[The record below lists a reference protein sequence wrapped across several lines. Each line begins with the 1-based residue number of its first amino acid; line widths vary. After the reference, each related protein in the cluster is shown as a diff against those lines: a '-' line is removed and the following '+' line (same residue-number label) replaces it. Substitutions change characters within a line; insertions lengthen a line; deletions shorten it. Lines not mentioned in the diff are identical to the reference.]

1 MTTAA
6 TPLVDLFAERF
17 GAAKSPL
24 LSVTVPARSEIAGNH
39 TDHEGGDVIG
49 GALDANVQAVCAAN
63 GTGTVRVE
71 SVGYG
76 GFEIDL
82 ANLSVQEAERESTA
96 SLTRGMASELA
107 ATGREPQGFDLI
119 MRSSIPAGSG
129 LSSSAAV
136 ELAFGRAMEALWG
149 GDGADA
155 IDPVTLAKMA
165 QRTENTYFGKPCG
178 LLDQLAEALGGLA
191 HMSFADPETPAT
203 EKLAFDFEDKG
214 YALVLVNVG
223 SDHSALTGEYAAVPG
238 EMKAVAAAFGK
249 ERLCEVDPAAFDAR
263 VGGLRREL
271 GDRPVLRALHYWREN
286 ELVLE
291 RWAALQAGDIDAFL
305 ALTRASGASS
315 AMYLQNVSVGG
326 AAEQPAMV
334 ALGLAE
340 RLLEGTGATRI
351 HGGGFGGSIQAFVPV
366 ERVDAFCAGM
376 DGWFGAGESR
386 HYRFVSEGAGYQWL

>member
-1 MTTAA
+1 MRMTTA

-17 GAAKSPL
+17 GTAKSPL

-49 GALDANVQAVCAAN
+49 GALDANVQAVCALN
-63 GTGTVRVE
+63 GTDTVRVE

-82 ANLSVQEAERESTA
+82 ADLSVREDERETTA
-96 SLTRGMASELA
+96 SLARGMASELA
-107 ATGREPQGFDLI
+107 ATGRAPQGFELI

-136 ELAFGRAMEALWG
+136 ELAFGRAMEALWEG
-149 GDGADA
+149 EPVDA
-155 IDPVTLAKMA
+155 TALAKMA
-165 QRTENTYFGKPCG
+165 QRTENVHFGKPCG

-191 HMSFADPETPAT
+191 HMSFADPAEPAS

-249 ERLCEVDPAAFDAR
+249 ERLCEVDPAAFDSEVVR
-263 VGGLRREL
+263 LRGEL
-271 GDRPVLRALHYWREN
+271 GDRPVLRALHYWN
-286 ELVLE
+286 EQDLVLK
-291 RWAALQAGDIDAFL
+291 RWDALKAGDIDAFL

-315 AMYLQNVSVGG
+315 AMFLQNVSVGG
-326 AAEQPAMV
+326 APEQPAMV
-334 ALGLAE
+334 ALGLAQ
-340 RLLEGTGATRI
+340 RLLEGEGACRI

-366 ERVDAFCAGM
+366 ERVDAFISGM
-376 DGWFGAGESR
+376 DSWFGAGASR
-386 HYRFVSEGAGYQWL
+386 HYRIVSEGAEYAWL

>member
-1 MTTAA
+1 MSSPT
-6 TPLVDLFAERF
+6 TPLVDRF
-17 GAAKSPL
+17 TEHFGNTGNPL

-49 GALDANVQAVCAAN
+49 GALDARIEAVCALN
-63 GTGTVRVE
+63 GTGTARIE

-82 ANLSVQEAERESTA
+82 ADLAVKASEQETTA
-96 SLTRGMASELA
+96 SLARGMASELA
-107 ATGREPQGFDLI
+107 ATGRTPQGFDLI
-119 MRSSIPAGSG
+119 MQSSIPSGSG

-136 ELAFGRAMEALWG
+136 ELAFGRAMEALWEG
-149 GDGADA
+149 TA
-155 IDPVTLAKMA
+155 IDAVTLAKMA
-165 QRTENTYFGKPCG
+165 QRTENNYFGKPCG

-223 SDHSALTGEYAAVPG
+223 SDHSALTGEYAAVPA
-238 EMKAVAAAFGK
+238 EMKQVAAVFGK
-249 ERLCEVDPAAFDAR
+249 ERLCEVDPAAFDSEVVR
-263 VGGLRREL
+263 LRREL

-286 ELVLE
+286 DLVLK
-291 RWAALQAGDIDAFL
+291 RWDALQAGDIDAFL
-305 ALTRASGASS
+305 ELTRESGASS
-315 AMYLQNVSVGG
+315 AMFLQNVSVGG
-326 AAEQPAMV
+326 APEQSAMV

-340 RLLEGTGATRI
+340 RLLEGRGACRI

-366 ERVDAFCAGM
+366 ERVDAFLAGM
-376 DGWFGAGESR
+376 DSWFGEGASR
-386 HYRFVSEGAGYQWL
+386 HYRIVPEGAVYAWL

>member
-6 TPLVDLFAERF
+6 TPLVDLFSERF
-17 GAAKSPL
+17 GTPQGDL

-49 GALDANVQAVCAAN
+49 GALDANVQAICAAN
-63 GTGTVRVE
+63 GTNTVRVE

-82 ANLSVQEAERESTA
+82 TDLAVQETERETTA
-96 SLTRGMASELA
+96 SLARGMASELA
-107 ATGREPQGFDLI
+107 ATGRERRGFDLI
-119 MRSSIPAGSG
+119 MQSSIPAGSG

-136 ELAFGRAMEALWG
+136 ELAFGRAIEALWE
-149 GDGADA
+149 GDV

-165 QRTENTYFGKPCG
+165 QRTENNYFGKPCG

-203 EKLAFDFEDKG
+203 EKLALDFEDKG

-263 VGGLRREL
+263 VNKLRREL
-271 GDRPVLRALHYWREN
+271 GDRPVLRALHYWHEN
-286 ELVLE
+286 ELVAK
-291 RWAALQAGDIDAFL
+291 RWAALQAGDIEEFL
-305 ALTRASGASS
+305 ALTRASGSSS

-326 AAEQPAMV
+326 APEQPAMV
-334 ALGLAE
+334 ALGLAQ
-340 RLLEGTGATRI
+340 RLLEDAGAVRI
-351 HGGGFGGSIQAFVPV
+351 HGGGFGGSIQAFVPLD
-366 ERVDAFCAGM
+366 RVNAFCTGM
-376 DGWFGAGESR
+376 DGWFGEGASR
-386 HYRFVSEGAGYQWL
+386 HYRIVSEGAGYQWL

>member
-1 MTTAA
+1 MTTAT
-6 TPLVDLFAERF
+6 TPLVDLFRERF
-17 GAAKSPL
+17 GEPQGDL

-63 GTGTVRVE
+63 GTSTVRVE

-82 ANLSVQEAERESTA
+82 ADLAMQESERETTA
-96 SLTRGMASELA
+96 SLARGMAAELA
-107 ATGREPQGFDLI
+107 ATGREPRGFDLI
-119 MRSSIPAGSG
+119 MQSSIPAGSG

-136 ELAFGRAMEALWG
+136 ELAFGRAMEALWEG
-149 GDGADA
+149 DA

-165 QRTENTYFGKPCG
+165 QRTENNYFGKPCG

-191 HMSFADPETPAT
+191 HMSFADPDTPAT
-203 EKLAFDFEDKG
+203 EKLALDFEEHG

-263 VGGLRREL
+263 VNVLRREL
-271 GDRPVLRALHYWREN
+271 GDRPVLRALHYWYEN
-286 ELVLE
+286 ELVAK
-291 RWAALQAGDIDAFL
+291 RWAALQAGDIEEFL
-305 ALTRASGASS
+305 ALTRASGSSS

-326 AAEQPAMV
+326 APEQPAMV
-334 ALGLAE
+334 ALGLAQ
-340 RLLEGTGATRI
+340 RLLENDGAVRI
-351 HGGGFGGSIQAFVPV
+351 HGGGFGGSIQAFVPLD
-366 ERVDAFCAGM
+366 RVDAFCTGM
-376 DGWFGAGESR
+376 DGWFGQGASR
-386 HYRFVSEGAGYQWL
+386 HYRIVSEGAGYQWL